1 MVGHSAAHRTQ
12 GGANART
19 TSGQSIF
26 GASECGS
33 AKAASIDAYEVREKD
48 EALRPQ
54 YRVTLVV
61 VTLGWVDL
69 DFDDPSS
76 CPAAQP
82 VLPNS
87 HMHEQN
93 RADSRT

>member
-1 MVGHSAAHRTQ
+1 MRG
-12 GGANART
+12 T

-61 VTLGWVDL
+61 VILGWVDL
-69 DFDDPSS
+69 DFDVKSS
-76 CPAAQP
+76 CPAGSAK
-82 VLPNS
+82 LPN
-87 HMHEQN
+87 
-93 RADSRT
+93 A